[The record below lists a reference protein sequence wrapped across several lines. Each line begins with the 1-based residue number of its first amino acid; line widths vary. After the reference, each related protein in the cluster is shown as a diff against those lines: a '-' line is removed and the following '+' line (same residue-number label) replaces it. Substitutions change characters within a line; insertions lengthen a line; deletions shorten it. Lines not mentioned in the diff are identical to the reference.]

1 MKSSTSKADSTNTQA
16 AAAKSRKIVKPADVQ
31 VGCTYPN
38 RGAGKTHRTVIAIGP
53 EHRPRRFL
61 SENPAPDEDGVL
73 YEQNGKR
80 DCLYISSFAAWCGQA
95 VE

>member
-1 MKSSTSKADSTNTQA
+1 MKSSTSKADAAKNDD

-31 VGCTYPN
+31 VGLTYPN
-38 RGAGKTHRTVIAIGP
+38 RGAGKTLRTVIAIGP

-61 SENPAPDEDGVL
+61 SDRPAPDEDGVL

-80 DCLYISSFAAWCGQA
+80 DCLYISSFAAWCGQP
-95 VE
+95 VN